1 MKHRIDEAL
10 LCNLISECGKEMS
23 KHFGFIGE
31 FSADIGLSKGGQLY
45 MYELN
50 AKPMIFD
57 EPDIQRHGAKQLIS
71 LFDELAGFLSS

>member
-1 MKHRIDEAL
+1 
-10 LCNLISECGKEMS
+10 
-23 KHFGFIGE
+23 
-31 FSADIGLSKGGQLY
+31 

-57 EPDIQRHGAKQLIS
+57 EPDIQHHGAKQLIS